1 MSAMN
6 DKDYY
11 AILGVEKTA
20 TTEEIRRAFQKKAV
34 KLHPDVNKEPGA
46 EERFK
51 EVSEAYAVLSDPD
64 KRRHYD
70 QMRANPFAGGGM
82 PTQPQGGSYGY
93 GGGSGDPFGWGF
105 PFGGGASPFGGPY
118 SGGSSSRRSHA
129 YNPKV
134 GADIVYDLNLSAA
147 EAKEG
152 VSKGVTYQ
160 RYDTCAACHGSGST
174 SSGGSVTCPTC
185 GGTGHVAVDLSWI
198 FGAGAMEME
207 CPECEGTGRVVAE
220 PCERCGGSGRE
231 ISASEVVVEV
241 PAGSHDGREVRVRGK
256 GNVGTNGREA
266 GDFVCRVCV
275 AEERLDPRSSTGFQ
289 LLGFLAPFYVFGLAA
304 GVLASVAA
312 VCLIPLVIAL
322 FLVVGGGLLG
332 RGSTWWAS
340 AGRSFRHGAAS
351 GVVIALF
358 TIALMSCSSALGT
371 ASYSSAAS
379 GVSQGIRT

>member
-11 AILGVEKTA
+11 AVLGVDKSASTD
-20 TTEEIRRAFQKKAV
+20 EIRRAFQKKAV

-46 EERFK
+46 EEKFK
-51 EVSEAYAVLSDPD
+51 EISEAYAVLSDPE

-70 QMRANPFAGGGM
+70 QMRANPFASGGM

-93 GGGSGDPFGWGF
+93 GGSGDPFGWGGF
-105 PFGGGASPFGGPY
+105 PFGGAGAPFGGSY
-118 SGGSSSRRSHA
+118 SRGSSSRRSRA

-134 GADIVYDLNLSAA
+134 GADIVYELNLTAK

-152 VSKGVTYQ
+152 VTKGVTYQ
-160 RYDTCAACHGSGST
+160 RYDTCAVCHGSGSG
-174 SSGGSVTCPTC
+174 SSGGSATCPTC

-220 PCERCGGSGRE
+220 PCEHCGGSGRE

-241 PAGSHDGREVRVRGK
+241 PGGSHDGYEVRVRGK

-275 AEERLDPRSSTGFQ
+275 AEERLDAKSSGGFQ
-289 LLGFLAPFYVFGLAA
+289 LLGFIAPFYVFGLIAR
-304 GVLASVAA
+304 VLPSVAF
-312 VCLIPLVIAL
+312 VCTIPLVIAL
-322 FLVVGGGLLG
+322 FLIISGGLAY
-332 RGSTWWAS
+332 RGATWWGS
-340 AGRSFRHGAAS
+340 AGRAFANGAAS

-358 TIALMSCSSALGT
+358 TTAFMSCSSSLGT
-371 ASYSSAAS
+371 AGTAGA
-379 GVSQGIRT
+379 SQGVWA